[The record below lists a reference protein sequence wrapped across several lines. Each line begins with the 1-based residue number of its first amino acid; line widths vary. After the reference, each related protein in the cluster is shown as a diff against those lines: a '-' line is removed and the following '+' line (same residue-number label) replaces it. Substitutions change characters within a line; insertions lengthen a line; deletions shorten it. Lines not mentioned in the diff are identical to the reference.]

1 MKTPWINFA
10 FWLFYV
16 HGEAVKLRFF
26 IGQNFIESSEA
37 CCTLNWGLLP
47 RHFRNSLRLWRS
59 LLALPCTCEEFD
71 QFDVIF
77 HKPAPNFI
85 WIDSSLMKHS
95 FFFIPP
101 LNLIKIARH
110 LPFVLSWELSI
121 TLFGVRWKH
130 PIAILKPVKTGVKVQ
145 LPNSM
150 STYETSTSIS
160 KIRRHAQHCPDFPPQ
175 PFSPIRA
182 SETLVD
188 SKKSPERHSPQNER
202 KTS

>member
-95 FFFIPP
+95 FFFNSTAEPNQDCSAFTFRFELRAFNYAFRREMKAP
-101 LNLIKIARH
+101 DCDFEARQN
-110 LPFVLSWELSI
+110 
-121 TLFGVRWKH
+121 R
-130 PIAILKPVKTGVKVQ
+130 
-145 LPNSM
+145 
-150 STYETSTSIS
+150 S
-160 KIRRHAQHCPDFPPQ
+160 K
-175 PFSPIRA
+175 SSA
-182 SETLVD
+182 S
-188 SKKSPERHSPQNER
+188 
-202 KTS
+202 